1 MITVRSQPC
10 SSCPYRR
17 DVASGIWEASE
28 YDKLPGYDGDVPDQI
43 FAGATRLFHCHTWPA
58 RLCAGWAGCHDMAN
72 SLAVRLRA
80 AEIGPEVYGYVSP
93 VPLFGSGAEAAEHGM
108 RDLPAPGPAARIKG
122 RRIARRQA
130 ARSRRQP

>member
-28 YDKLPGYDGDVPDQI
+28 YDKLPAFDGDVPDQI

-58 RLCAGWAGCHDMAN
+58 RLCAGWVGCHDMAN
-72 SLAVRLRA
+72 SLAVRMRA
-80 AEIGPEVYGYVSP
+80 AEIGPEVYEYVSP
-93 VPLFGSGAEAAEHGM
+93 VPLFASGVEAAEHGK

-122 RRIARRQA
+122 RQIARRQA